1 MNCEQAI
8 EVLPWHLNGTLG
20 EDEKKEVREHLAACE
35 RCRQALADTR
45 LAWEIFDQHI
55 PAGALVAYAAGEE
68 PDGIPPAVLE
78 EHLATCPEC
87 AAELELVR
95 ISRGLAEDDAV
106 AVMAPRPERARTA
119 GQTVRPATLRWRR
132 AALAAGLAG
141 VVALGGWYKSAEKAH
156 TLADRLATATALPR
170 PAASPPAPP
179 PSPGNAAGAVDAQ
192 RVAEM
197 QRQLDEANKTLSDL
211 KTAESRAREQ
221 LAQLEKRGPGSGP
234 QVNTWVDD
242 VQASADV
249 VRGSSGM
256 NVKEVPAGATATLLL
271 NAQGE
276 ATQGERTAEIS
287 DAGGR
292 IVWHG
297 GGLRVNAGHQDYSL
311 TIPAGWLPPGDYTI
325 RLYRQEGGIRVAAE
339 SYVIRVK

>member
-20 EDEKKEVREHLAACE
+20 EDEKTEIREHLAACE

-45 LAWEIFDQHI
+45 LAWKIFDQHI
-55 PAGALVAYAAGEE
+55 PAGALVAHAAGEE
-68 PDGIPPAVLE
+68 PEGIALAVLE

-95 ISRGLAEDDAV
+95 ISRGLGEDDAV
-106 AVMAPRPERARTA
+106 ALMAPRSERPRMA
-119 GQTVRPATLRWRR
+119 GQPLRPAGLRWRR

-156 TLADRLATATALPR
+156 SLADRLATATSLPR
-170 PAASPPAPP
+170 PAASPQAAL
-179 PSPGNAAGAVDAQ
+179 PSPGSAAGDAQ

-197 QRQLDEANKTLSDL
+197 QRQLDAANKTLSDL
-211 KTAESRAREQ
+211 KTAESRSREQ
-221 LAQLEKRGPGSGP
+221 LAQIEKRGPVSGP

-249 VRGSSGM
+249 VRGGGG
-256 NVKEVPAGATATLLL
+256 NVKEVPSGATATLLL

-276 ATQGERTAEIS
+276 AAGERTAEIS
-287 DAGGR
+287 DATGK

-297 GGLRVNAGHQDYSL
+297 GGLRVNAGHHDYSL

-325 RLYRQEGGIRVAAE
+325 RLYRQEGGTRVPAE
-339 SYVIRVK
+339 SYAIREK

>member
-20 EDEKKEVREHLAACE
+20 EDEKKEIREHLAACE

-55 PAGALVAYAAGEE
+55 PAGALVAHAAGEE
-68 PDGIPPAVLE
+68 PDGIAPGVLE
-78 EHLATCPEC
+78 DHLATCPEC

-106 AVMAPRPERARTA
+106 ALMAPRSEHARVAALPVRSA
-119 GQTVRPATLRWRR
+119 GLRWRR

-179 PSPGNAAGAVDAQ
+179 PSPGSAAGAIDAQ

-211 KTAESRAREQ
+211 KTAELRAREQ

-249 VRGSSGM
+249 VRGSSGA

-276 ATQGERTAEIS
+276 AAGERTAEIS
-287 DAGGR
+287 DAAGR
-292 IVWHG
+292 IVWQG
-297 GGLRVNAGHQDYSL
+297 KGLRVNAGHHDYSL

-325 RLYRQEGGIRVAAE
+325 RLYRQEGGTRIPAE
-339 SYVIRVK
+339 SYAIRVK

>member
-68 PDGIPPAVLE
+68 PEGIAPGILE

-95 ISRGLAEDDAV
+95 ISRGLGEDDAI
-106 AVMAPRPERARTA
+106 AVMVPRPERDREVAPP
-119 GQTVRPATLRWRR
+119 VRPAGLRWRR

-156 TLADRLATATALPR
+156 SLADRLATATSLPR
-170 PAASPPAPP
+170 PATPPQAAP
-179 PSPGNAAGAVDAQ
+179 PSPGSAAGAVDAQ

-197 QRQLDEANKTLSDL
+197 QRQLDAANKTLSDL
-211 KTAESRAREQ
+211 KAAESRSREQ
-221 LAQLEKRGPGSGP
+221 LAQIEKRGPGSGP

-287 DAGGR
+287 DSGGR
-292 IVWHG
+292 VVWQG
-297 GGLRVNAGHQDYSL
+297 KGLRVNGGHHDYSL

-325 RLYRQEGGIRVAAE
+325 RLYRQDGGSRVPAE
-339 SYVIRVK
+339 SYAIRVK